1 MDGLTMSALAKQ
13 LKVGVMTLYS
23 YFRGRDELL
32 DAMGRRAA
40 LELYDEHVDITTGT
54 WQDELR
60 AHYHAIRE
68 SLKRHPAL
76 ADLVFHRGE
85 VLPSSDPENYGPI
98 LAHVQRHVGAM
109 TQGGVPPEIAIRGFF
124 GLSMFTVA
132 SALRKDDYTRNSS
145 QYRDYLDGLVR
156 LLSGTSPDS
165 DQGDTRFG
173 ADNEYDF
180 MLDVFIDGI
189 ASAIMRDDAD

>member
-1 MDGLTMSALAKQ
+1 MDGLTMSALAKR

-76 ADLVFHRGE
+76 AELVFHRGE

-98 LAHVQRHVGAM
+98 LAHVRRHVGAM
-109 TQGGVPPEIAIRGFF
+109 IQGGCRPESPSARFSAC
-124 GLSMFTVA
+124 LCSLLPQRSAKTTTPATPASTATTSTV
-132 SALRKDDYTRNSS
+132 
-145 QYRDYLDGLVR
+145 
-156 LLSGTSPDS
+156 
-165 DQGDTRFG
+165 
-173 ADNEYDF
+173 
-180 MLDVFIDGI
+180 
-189 ASAIMRDDAD
+189 